1 MAKAKRGLG
10 IGITHS
16 EPFGTGNSEPF
27 GNSDSGM
34 PEIART
40 LTGRP
45 PVLTDAEL
53 LDLARSLN
61 TRYGRPPK
69 TEELIDE
76 AGGCQRKRALSAIQG
91 LRAEL
96 AQRAVRSQL
105 LFPPAIEAQLR
116 GLMADWLMLSADHLT
131 QRQAEHSAQV
141 DEQIEAAQ
149 AHVEELQV
157 SIHDLR
163 KVADALQQQVRQQNE
178 QIRIL
183 GSERDQ
189 LRTERD
195 ALRAVAAERQRLID
209 KLVLGVGTAASE
221 RMGEAV

>member
-1 MAKAKRGLG
+1 MAKTKRGLG
-10 IGITHS
+10 MGISPS

-27 GNSDSGM
+27 GNGESGM

-61 TRYGRPPK
+61 TRHGRPPK
-69 TEELIDE
+69 TDELIVE
-76 AGGCQRKRALSAIQG
+76 AGGCQRKRALSAIHG
-91 LRAEL
+91 LRTEL

-116 GLMADWLMLSADHLT
+116 GLMADWLTLSADHLT
-131 QRQAEHSAQV
+131 QRQAEYSAQV

-157 SIHDLR
+157 SLLDLR
-163 KVADALQQQVRQQNE
+163 QVADALQQQVRQQNE
-178 QIRIL
+178 QIRNL

-189 LRTERD
+189 LRTECD
-195 ALRAVAAERQRLID
+195 ALRAVASERQRVID
-209 KLVLGVGTAASE
+209 QLVLGAGSAA
-221 RMGEAV
+221 A